1 MSGSIMYC
9 QNTSSAHSYSRWS
22 YLPIF
27 VFSLSIYMVL
37 FLCVLY
43 SNITRSSFSVEHKVD
58 FPVIPNVDCL
68 CPCSRFLHTY
78 SKYTWKLW

>member
-9 QNTSSAHSYSRWS
+9 QSTLSAHKYLTWS
-22 YLPIF
+22 YLPSF
-27 VFSLSIYMVL
+27 VFSLAIYVVI

-43 SNITRSSFSVEHKVD
+43 SNITRSNFSLEQKVD
-58 FPVIPNVDCL
+58 FPVVPGVDCL

-78 SKYTWKLW
+78 SKFTWKLW